1 MSQFSFLEA
10 EFGDQFEPAQRAE
23 GYALSDPSAS
33 IIYARKA
40 LESMVKWV
48 FRHDR
53 GMPAPVEDKLN
64 AYLQAPEL
72 PQMRGGSVFEKARS
86 GDTTGV
92 AVVDPCAMLGT
103 W

>member
-10 EFGDQFEPAQRAE
+10 EFAEQFEPAKRAE

-48 FRHDR
+48 FR
-53 GMPAPVEDKLN
+53 GMPAPFVDKLN
-64 AYLQAPEL
+64 AYLHTPEL
-72 PQMRGGSVFEKARS
+72 RQVRSGSVFEKTCGA
-86 GDTTGV
+86 DIALV
-92 AVVDPCAMLGT
+92 AVVDPCGMLGS